1 MKRQEDEGDA
11 DPSIEE
17 LCHDRP
23 ADEYFRLNTN
33 GDCRDV
39 VRYVHRPLEYSCSP
53 ATVDRSVSGQAAAA
67 GALEA
72 RMKIICNYPA
82 KEP

>member
-23 ADEYFRLNTN
+23 ADEYFRLNTD

-39 VRYVHRPLEYSCSP
+39 VRYVHGFLFKSLFIDNCKSKRPVIQGTDIEL
-53 ATVDRSVSGQAAAA
+53 
-67 GALEA
+67 
-72 RMKIICNYPA
+72 N
-82 KEP
+82 

>member
-1 MKRQEDEGDA
+1 MQTGFYLTLCFSLYHAASADEERLRVKRQEDEGDA

-23 ADEYFRLNTN
+23 ADEYFRLSTD

-39 VRYVHRPLEYSCSP
+39 VR
-53 ATVDRSVSGQAAAA
+53 
-67 GALEA
+67 
-72 RMKIICNYPA
+72 
-82 KEP
+82 